1 MKNLH
6 RLNRAP
12 VPNLRKVEW
21 NRMESGCE
29 LSSNA
34 DSNLELVD
42 PCLTKPLHNC
52 KALAKT
58 GKGGIH
64 MDPTGSNPIGGL
76 ERPCPSWSP
85 TNASECV
92 LL

>member
-1 MKNLH
+1 
-6 RLNRAP
+6 
-12 VPNLRKVEW
+12 
-21 NRMESGCE
+21 MESGCE

-34 DSNLELVD
+34 DSIELVD
-42 PCLTKPLHNC
+42 PCLTKSLHNC

-76 ERPCPSWSP
+76 ERPCSSWSP

-92 LL
+92 LCVQSGYYDYWDRGTRRVKAPQI